1 MFDLSAVKIECR
13 VVSALRM
20 VRKDFPLLLDNK
32 IMACNTVV
40 YGMKLKT
47 EPNKKIYKKKTDK
60 NVCMFKCVECIYIHI
75 TTI

>member
-40 YGMKLKT
+40 YGMRLKT
-47 EPNKKIYKKKTDK
+47 EPNKKIYKKNRIKTSEW
-60 NVCMFKCVECIYIHI
+60 NVYIFI
-75 TTI
+75 